1 MSLEFRTLFE
11 IQLGQTFMD
20 SNYVT
25 SNVTRLRC
33 EVLCMH
39 VVRKIVWGHRLNVAF
54 KKDEHLIVLSRQY
67 ITLNASIYQYY
78 NDFIAKSEKI
88 SRTDDLKLVLQQTKT
103 RVMQTSFIS
112 TCLIIKSHLT
122 VRTFQGMLRL
132 HPHVIF

>member
-1 MSLEFRTLFE
+1 MSLEFRTLLE
-11 IQLGQTFMD
+11 IQLGQPFMH

-25 SNVTRLRC
+25 NNVTRLRC

-39 VVRKIVWGHRLNVAF
+39 VVRNNVWGHRLNVAF

-67 ITLNASIYQYY
+67 ITFNASIYQY
-78 NDFIAKSEKI
+78 NDFTARSEKI

-103 RVMQTSFIS
+103 RVMHTSFIS

>member
-1 MSLEFRTLFE
+1 MSLEFRTLLE
-11 IQLGQTFMD
+11 IQLGQTFMH

-25 SNVTRLRC
+25 NNVTRLRC

-39 VVRKIVWGHRLNVAF
+39 VVRTNVWGHRLNVAF

-67 ITLNASIYQYY
+67 ITFNASIYQY

-103 RVMQTSFIS
+103 RVMHTSFIS

>member
-1 MSLEFRTLFE
+1 MSLEFRTLLE
-11 IQLGQTFMD
+11 IQLGQTFMH

-25 SNVTRLRC
+25 NNVIRLRF

-67 ITLNASIYQYY
+67 ITLNASIYQF

-103 RVMQTSFIS
+103 RVMHTSFIS

>member
-67 ITLNASIYQYY
+67 ITLNASIYQF

-103 RVMQTSFIS
+103 RVMHTSFIS
-112 TCLIIKSHLT
+112 TCLIIKSNLT
-122 VRTFQGMLRL
+122 VRTFQGILRL

>member
-39 VVRKIVWGHRLNVAF
+39 VVRKIVWGHRLNVAL

-67 ITLNASIYQYY
+67 ITLNASIYQY

-103 RVMQTSFIS
+103 RVMHTSFIS

>member
-39 VVRKIVWGHRLNVAF
+39 VVRKIVWGHRLNVAL

-67 ITLNASIYQYY
+67 ITLNASIYQF

-103 RVMQTSFIS
+103 RVMHTSFIS

>member
-67 ITLNASIYQYY
+67 ITFNASIYQYY

-88 SRTDDLKLVLQQTKT
+88 SRTDDLKLVLQQTKKSDT
-103 RVMQTSFIS
+103 CFLYIYLFDHKKSFNGENISGHAPFTSACHF
-112 TCLIIKSHLT
+112 
-122 VRTFQGMLRL
+122 
-132 HPHVIF
+132 